1 MKFLLLVF
9 GVCFALSSQAAR
21 VNPRDTIFLYNGQMI
36 LGEVLSVE
44 AGILRIEDVDLG
56 VLSIKLYKIKKM
68 HTPLVCR
75 ITTISKAEY
84 YGSIRPAERNGYVYI
99 LQQNAPA
106 VMIAIEEINDLM
118 PIEKQFWKRLNGNI
132 TLGFT
137 YTKSSGI
144 GQLNIASSV
153 SYATK
158 HLENKISFSSI
169 SSLDSSE
176 FSRDNEDLELFT
188 LYNITPT
195 WFASGSFRYQRNLEL
210 SIARRLQ
217 EMIGGGN
224 KLIVAKKCQ
233 LLALSGLSFNK
244 EKSTSGEVS
253 NVQLEIP
260 FSFRFSLYI
269 FSKPNLQIESS
280 QTGYVGVTEKG
291 RFRYSGSTN
300 LYYELFKDFKLNTGS
315 YINYDNKPPSDGSAD
330 NNFDYGLTFGIT
342 YRF

>member
-1 MKFLLLVF
+1 MKFLLLVLGLGF
-9 GVCFALSSQAAR
+9 VLSSHAAR
-21 VNPRDTIFLYNGQMI
+21 VNPRDTIFLYNGQMV
-36 LGEVLSVE
+36 LGEILSVE
-44 AGILRIEDVDLG
+44 GGIMRIEDVDLG
-56 VLSIKLYKIKKM
+56 VLNIKLYKIKKM

-75 ITTISKAEY
+75 ISTISKAEY
-84 YGSIRPAERNGYVYI
+84 YGSIRPAERNGYVYVI
-99 LQQNAPA
+99 TQDAPPA
-106 VMIAIEEINDLM
+106 MMAIEEINDLI
-118 PIEKQFWKRLNGNI
+118 PIEKQFWKRLNGNV

-158 HLENKISFSSI
+158 YLENKLSFSSI
-169 SSLDSSE
+169 SSIDSSR
-176 FSRDNEDLELFT
+176 FSRDNEDMELFT
-188 LYNITPT
+188 LYNLTPT

-210 SIARRLQ
+210 SIARRFQ

-224 KLIVAKKCQ
+224 KLIVAKRCQ
-233 LLALSGLSFNK
+233 LLALSGFSFNQ
-244 EKSTSGEVS
+244 EKSTAGELS
-253 NVQLEIP
+253 NLQLEIP

-280 QTGYVGVTEKG
+280 QSTYIGVTEKG
-291 RFRYSGSTN
+291 RVRYSGSTN
-300 LYYELFKDFKLNTGS
+300 IYYELFKDFKLNTGS